1 MVTEVSAGHAMFL
14 MGLIMTLEMTEQK
27 TVLPLL
33 MTIPIIIGELLV
45 IPIAFGFKDYKGGF
59 QIK

>member
-14 MGLIMTLEMTEQK
+14 MGLIMTLEMTDQK

-45 IPIAFGFKDYKGGF
+45 IPISFGFKDYKGGF